1 MLRRLFASVL
11 VMGSAVAL
19 STPSA
24 NAQSVN
30 VPFTASVGANC
41 TFGTPT
47 PGTLVLFSNRSTLIA
62 DPTYGTPG
70 RVTLQC
76 SAPANITLSAPNQTG
91 GPNFTPID
99 CQTYISLEAL
109 APIAINQSCAG
120 TATPGPIRGTNT
132 LNVSM
137 RVTSGNAIAPGD
149 YAYNVTL
156 SIVP

>member
-1 MLRRLFASVL
+1 MLRSLL
-11 VMGSAVAL
+11 VSALVAGSAIVL
-19 STPSA
+19 SAPDV

-47 PGTLVLFSNRSTLIA
+47 PGRLVLFSNQHTLIA

-76 SAPANITLSAPNQTG
+76 SAPANITVSAPNQTG
-91 GPNFTPID
+91 GPNFTPTD
-99 CQTYISLEAL
+99 CQTYISLEAGG
-109 APIAINQSCAG
+109 PVTINQSCAV

-137 RVTSGNAIAPGD
+137 RVSSPNVIAPGD